1 VKVVDMASVKPLDAS
16 MIIDS
21 AKNCGVCVVV
31 EDHNLMGGLF
41 SAVSEIFAE
50 NGLGNLKKIGL
61 DDRFGESGSGE
72 DLYRKYGLDDLG
84 IVGKIREF
92 LR

>member
-1 VKVVDMASVKPLDAS
+1 MASIKPLDAATV
-16 MIIDS
+16 IDS
-21 AKNCGVCVVV
+21 AKNAKVCVVI

-41 SAVSEIFAE
+41 SAVSEVFAG

-61 DDRFGESGSGE
+61 DDRFGESGNAM
-72 DLYRKYGLDDLG
+72 DLYRKYGLDVDG

-92 LR
+92 L